1 MLYLCMSK
9 VQQLNTQFLPLLISV
24 CHSYRN
30 LKVKLLHLVREH
42 YTKQLSQLSIDKT
55 KLIRVINIADRH

>member
-1 MLYLCMSK
+1 MSK
-9 VQQLNTQFLPLLISV
+9 VQQLNTQFLPLLTSV

-42 YTKQLSQLSIDKT
+42 YTKQLSQLSIKT